1 MKRKVRGGHV
11 VLINF
16 AEHTRTLGELSYTH
30 THTHAH
36 AYIFDSIIVNTGKGT
51 AQSYGTP
58 HVSILNSFLPTFQ
71 PPFLRIY
78 QSATV

>member
-30 THTHAH
+30 THTHTH
-36 AYIFDSIIVNTGKGT
+36 IYSI
-51 AQSYGTP
+51 
-58 HVSILNSFLPTFQ
+58 
-71 PPFLRIY
+71 R
-78 QSATV
+78 